1 MKAITTI
8 NPDNM
13 HTLQIDNM
21 LSKMLACPVRNLVSV
36 DKNHLLSKTVYQ
48 ANHDQTGLFIQKL
61 IQLARSAA
69 ALFVD
74 RHKTAIDNNRFHP
87 GYDDYL
93 FDFNHALHNSPLN
106 PKLKIQI
113 ALEPEDFYPLYNYM
127 MIQESKRLAERC
139 LHPYCRKDVSNGE
152 GRHPPPDYDH

>member
-1 MKAITTI
+1 MKAITAV
-8 NPDNM
+8 NPDNSQ
-13 HTLQIDNM
+13 TGDI
-21 LSKMLACPVRNLVSV
+21 LSKMWASPLQSHATFKKNNL
-36 DKNHLLSKTVYQ
+36 LTPTVYKSSR
-48 ANHDQTGLFIQKL
+48 DQTRIFVQQLL
-61 IQLARSAA
+61 LLARSAA

-74 RHKTAIDNNRFHP
+74 RHKTAIDNNRFHLA
-87 GYDDYL
+87 YNDYL
-93 FDFNHALHNSPLN
+93 FDFNHALHHSSLSPE
-106 PKLKIQI
+106 LKTQI